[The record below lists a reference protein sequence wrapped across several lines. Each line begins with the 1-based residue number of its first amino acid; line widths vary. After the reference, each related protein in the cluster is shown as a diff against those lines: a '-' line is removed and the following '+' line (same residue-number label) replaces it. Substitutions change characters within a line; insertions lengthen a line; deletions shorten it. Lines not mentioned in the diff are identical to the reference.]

1 MVLQTLAQSHFPS
14 ISFPLQLPPCCC
26 SSCREGRAGSWC
38 CFCPVSG
45 QVGDTGCLLHWWS
58 VASCLSKSIVGS
70 KAGEGKKWRQG
81 SRICY
86 CYLFFFPP
94 NWYNKACILVSE
106 QRALL
111 SLMFSIDMW
120 PCALFSVFHM
130 AKQFCL
136 ENENR
141 GCPIWIKT
149 QTETFL
155 LFRKQENH
163 LKIPSQRAMEMAY
176 PQFISISISSVR
188 WSEESQL
195 VYLNF
200 PLMEGLMMK
209 NIQEKVFEI
218 TSCLGLSVK

>member
-1 MVLQTLAQSHFPS
+1 
-14 ISFPLQLPPCCC
+14 
-26 SSCREGRAGSWC
+26 
-38 CFCPVSG
+38 
-45 QVGDTGCLLHWWS
+45 
-58 VASCLSKSIVGS
+58 
-70 KAGEGKKWRQG
+70 
-81 SRICY
+81 
-86 CYLFFFPP
+86 
-94 NWYNKACILVSE
+94 
-106 QRALL
+106 
-111 SLMFSIDMW
+111 
-120 PCALFSVFHM
+120 M

-141 GCPIWIKT
+141 GCPSWIKT

-176 PQFISISISSVR
+176 PQASVR